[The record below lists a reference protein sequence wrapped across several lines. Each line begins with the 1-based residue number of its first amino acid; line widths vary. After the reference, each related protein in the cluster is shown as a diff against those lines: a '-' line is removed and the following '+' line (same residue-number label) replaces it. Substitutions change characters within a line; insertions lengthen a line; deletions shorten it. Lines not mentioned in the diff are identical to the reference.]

1 MASQVLVV
9 GGGVI
14 GLSCAWQLADQGHQV
29 SLVAPNPGHD
39 GASWVAAG
47 MLAPVTE
54 AQFGEAALTSLLLDG
69 AARWKDFATALEAAT
84 GVRVGY
90 DQSGT
95 LAVAVDQ
102 SDKAALDDLEH
113 YQRSLGLTPRRR
125 TASACRALIPAL
137 SPVLRGGLEVADDH
151 QVDNRALLGALVL
164 ACAAAGVA
172 MWRDRVRSVRSGG
185 TDRWEAVTEG
195 GTALGADVVVLA
207 SGVGTPSIAV
217 PAGCD
222 LPEIRP
228 IKGHVIRLGPAA
240 GVAPL
245 GRTIRALVHGRSVY
259 VVPRSDGSLVIG
271 ATMEERGYDVS
282 VQAGAV
288 HQLLTDARSVLPG
301 LDEYEFWEAT
311 AGLRPAT
318 ADNTPCI
325 GWTNQPG
332 LVMATGHYRNGI
344 LLAPLTAAA
353 VVGLVAGEPLPA
365 AWAHMAP
372 ACSR

>member
-1 MASQVLVV
+1 
-9 GGGVI
+9 
-14 GLSCAWQLADQGHQV
+14 
-29 SLVAPNPGHD
+29 
-39 GASWVAAG
+39 
-47 MLAPVTE
+47 
-54 AQFGEAALTSLLLDG
+54 
-69 AARWKDFATALEAAT
+69 
-84 GVRVGY
+84 
-90 DQSGT
+90 
-95 LAVAVDQ
+95 
-102 SDKAALDDLEH
+102 
-113 YQRSLGLTPRRR
+113 
-125 TASACRALIPAL
+125 
-137 SPVLRGGLEVADDH
+137 
-151 QVDNRALLGALVL
+151 
-164 ACAAAGVA
+164 
-172 MWRDRVRSVRSGG
+172 
-185 TDRWEAVTEG
+185 
-195 GTALGADVVVLA
+195 
-207 SGVGTPSIAV
+207 
-217 PAGCD
+217 
-222 LPEIRP
+222 
-228 IKGHVIRLGPAA
+228 VIRLGPAA